1 MLAISCH
8 LAQARNRIAVPHAQ
22 AAVSPHGCPSTATR
36 RNAVSLTLVAMELD
50 AFDPQRLATF
60 WAALLVRT
68 PDPTGSRLAGVVE
81 TDFELRFVPT
91 DQPKA
96 VLHRMHFDLTST
108 TADDQQRTVDL
119 AIGLGARHLD
129 VGQRG
134 DEGHVVLADPEGNEF
149 CVIEA
154 GNRFLA
160 DTARIGS
167 LAGDGLAEV
176 GYFWAEALGWP
187 LVWDQDGETA
197 IQHPGGGTKIT
208 WGGPP
213 VRPKTGRNRLRWVLV
228 TSRSLDLEIG
238 RLRGLGGEVV
248 QVSADRAELV
258 DPEGNEFLLT
268 ARLDD

>member
-1 MLAISCH
+1 MC
-8 LAQARNRIAVPHAQ
+8 
-22 AAVSPHGCPSTATR
+22 
-36 RNAVSLTLVAMELD
+36 LTLMALEFD
-50 AFDPQRLATF
+50 ALDPQRLANF

-68 PDPTGSRLAGVVE
+68 PDPSGSRLPGVVE

-96 VLHRMHFDLTST
+96 GLHRMHFDLTNT
-108 TADDQQRTVDL
+108 TADEQQRGVDL

-149 CVIEA
+149 GLIEA
-154 GNRFLA
+154 GSRFLA
-160 DTARIGS
+160 DTARIGCV
-167 LAGDGLAEV
+167 AGDGLAEV

-187 LVWDQDGETA
+187 QVWDQDGETA

-213 VRPKTGRNRLRWVLV
+213 VRPKTDRNRLRWVLA
-228 TSRSLDLEIG
+228 TDQLLELDIA
-238 RLRGLGGEVV
+238 RLRALGSEVV
-248 QVSADRAELV
+248 VAGADRVELT

-268 ARLDD
+268 ARRDD